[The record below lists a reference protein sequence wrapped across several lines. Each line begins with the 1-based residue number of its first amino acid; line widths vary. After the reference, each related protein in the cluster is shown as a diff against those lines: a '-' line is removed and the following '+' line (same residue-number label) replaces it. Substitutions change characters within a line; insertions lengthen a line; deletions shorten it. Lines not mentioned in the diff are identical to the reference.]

1 MGMYSE
7 KRMKKRKIQKYFK
20 SINLF
25 DFITNQ
31 YRLTKSV
38 ITLLPS
44 ILGKG
49 GGSK

>member
-1 MGMYSE
+1 
-7 KRMKKRKIQKYFK
+7 MKKRKIQKYFK
-20 SINLF
+20 AINLF

-31 YRLTKSV
+31 YRLAKSV

-49 GGSK
+49 GESKQCH